1 MNNTIQI
8 PFALGVQI
16 WWTGNNHRETWV
28 ECPECAGTKVIEM
41 IKGNGERVSLDCEL
55 CGPGYE
61 HPRGRVR
68 RTIYEYR
75 PTPFLPLRVRIDGD
89 QFSYSESPPD
99 ANCYGSVYSTHLFA
113 TREECQI
120 KCDEMNAEHA
130 KADEERLIHQIKSKR
145 KRLAFSA
152 SYWRGQIREF
162 EKNIERAKAMLNRCK
177 PEKTAA

>member
-1 MNNTIQI
+1 MTDSIKI

-16 WWTGNNHRETWV
+16 WWTGNDNRETWV

-41 IKGNGERVSLDCEL
+41 IKGNGERVSLGCEL
-55 CGPGYE
+55 CGPGYNE
-61 HPRGRVR
+61 PRGVIRKNV
-68 RTIYEYR
+68 YEYR
-75 PTPFLPLRVRIDGD
+75 PTPFTPLRVRVDGD

-99 ANCYGSVYSTHLFA
+99 ASCYGSVYSTHLFS
-113 TREECQI
+113 TKEECQA

-130 KADEERLIHQIKSKR
+130 KADEERLIHQIKSNR